1 VSSSTPE
8 AGQRMAT
15 KGNGARRTG
24 SVEKRGGYGS
34 SSKPASSL
42 KPPPSGPAPGATK
55 LTPQTSGSGK
65 GK

>member
-1 VSSSTPE
+1 MT
-8 AGQRMAT
+8 A
-15 KGNGARRTG
+15 KGNGDRRTG

-42 KPPPSGPAPGATK
+42 KPPPSGPAPGATR
-55 LTPQTSGSGK
+55 QTSQSSGSGK